1 MLVVAL
7 VCLRHLSP
15 EIFLNE
21 TMSQQRLSK
30 PIEVSVVMPCL
41 NEAETLQVCISKAL
55 CCLKENDVVG
65 EVIVADNGSKDGSL
79 KIAESA
85 GARVVLVESKGYGN
99 ALMEG
104 IGAARGRFVIMGDAD
119 DSYDF
124 SSLMLFIEKLREGSD
139 LVMGNRFRGGIAP
152 GAMPPLHRYFGN
164 PVLSGLGRLFFRCSV
179 GDFHCGLRGLTYEA
193 FQRMKLQT
201 TGMEFA
207 SEMVVKAVMTGMEI
221 SEVPTTLSPDGRT
234 RPPHLRSWRDGW
246 RHLRFM
252 LLFSPNWLFF
262 YPGLLLMLI
271 GLGVGGWLLPE
282 ARKLGQ
288 ATLDLNTLAYSALA
302 VLLGFQSVLF
312 ALFTRTFAS
321 TQGLGRESKLL
332 NKLYRYV
339 KLETGLIFG
348 GLLVFLGLGGSI
360 LVTLSW
366 SEIGYGELNP
376 SEVLRQVIPSILAIA
391 LGFQIVLGSFF
402 LSVLGLKRKG
412 GGE

>member
-1 MLVVAL
+1 MFLAGF
-7 VCLRHLSP
+7 
-15 EIFLNE
+15 FLNE
-21 TMSQQRLSK
+21 TMSQKRLPN

-41 NEAETLQVCISKAL
+41 NEAETLKICISKAL
-55 CCLKENDVVG
+55 CFLKENNVVG
-65 EVIVADNGSKDGSL
+65 EVIVADNGSRDGSI
-79 KIAESA
+79 KIAEAA
-85 GARVVLVESKGYGN
+85 GARVVLVAQKGYGN

-104 IGAARGRFVIMGDAD
+104 ISAARGRFIIMGDAD

-124 SSLMLFIEKLREGSD
+124 SSLMPFIEKLREGSD

-152 GAMPPLHRYFGN
+152 GAMPPLHRYLGN

-179 GDFHCGLRGLTYEA
+179 GDFHCGLRGLSYEA
-193 FQRMKLQT
+193 FKRMKLQT

-207 SEMVVKAVMTGMEI
+207 SEMVVKAVMRGMEI

-321 TQGLGRESKLL
+321 SQGLGQESNLL
-332 NKLYRYV
+332 IRLYRYV

-348 GLLVFLGLGGSI
+348 GLLVFLGLGSSI

-366 SEIGYGELNP
+366 KEIGFGELNP

-391 LGFQIVLGSFF
+391 LGFQIIFGSFF

-412 GGE
+412 GGG

>member
-1 MLVVAL
+1 MVVAL
-7 VCLRHLSP
+7 VCLRHVSP
-15 EIFLNE
+15 ESFINE
-21 TMSQQRLSK
+21 TMSQQSA
-30 PIEVSVVMPCL
+30 PNSIEVSVVMPCL
-41 NEAETLQVCISKAL
+41 NEAETLKACISKAL
-55 CCLKENDVVG
+55 CCFKENNIDG
-65 EVIVADNGSKDGSL
+65 EVVIADNGSKDGSI

-85 GARVVLVESKGYGN
+85 GARVVLVELKGYGN

-104 IGAARGRFVIMGDAD
+104 ISAAKGKFVIMGDAD

-124 SSLMLFIEKLREGSD
+124 SSLMPFIEKLREGSD

-152 GAMPPLHRYFGN
+152 GAMPPLHRYLGN

-179 GDFHCGLRGLTYEA
+179 GDFHCGLRGLSYEA

-207 SEMVVKAVMTGMEI
+207 SEMVVKAVMRGMKI

-321 TQGLGRESKLL
+321 TQGLGQESNLL
-332 NKLYRYV
+332 IRLYRYV

-348 GLLVFLGLGGSI
+348 GLLVFLGLGSSI

-366 SEIGYGELNP
+366 KEIGFGELNP

-391 LGFQIVLGSFF
+391 LGFQIIFGSFF

-412 GGE
+412 GGG

>member
-1 MLVVAL
+1 MVVAL
-7 VCLRHLSP
+7 VCLRHVSP
-15 EIFLNE
+15 ESFINE
-21 TMSQQRLSK
+21 TMSQQSA
-30 PIEVSVVMPCL
+30 PNSIEVSVVMPCL
-41 NEAETLQVCISKAL
+41 NEAETLKICISKAL
-55 CCLKENDVVG
+55 CFLKENNVFG
-65 EVIVADNGSKDGSL
+65 EVIVADNGSRDGSI

-85 GARVVLVESKGYGN
+85 GARVVLVAQKGYGN

-104 IGAARGRFVIMGDAD
+104 ISAARGRFIIMGDAD

-124 SSLMLFIEKLREGSD
+124 SSLMPFIEKLREGSD

-152 GAMPPLHRYFGN
+152 GAMPPLHRYLGN

-179 GDFHCGLRGLTYEA
+179 GDFHCGLRGLSYEA

-207 SEMVVKAVMTGMEI
+207 SEMVVKAVMRGMKI

-321 TQGLGRESKLL
+321 SQGLGQESNLL
-332 NKLYRYV
+332 IRLYRYV

-348 GLLVFLGLGGSI
+348 GLLVFLGLGSSI

-366 SEIGYGELNP
+366 KEIGFGELNP

-391 LGFQIVLGSFF
+391 LGFQIIFGSFF

-412 GGE
+412 GGG

>member
-1 MLVVAL
+1 MVVAL
-7 VCLRHLSP
+7 VCLRHVSCGF
-15 EIFLNE
+15 FLNE
-21 TMSQQRLSK
+21 TMSQKRLPN

-41 NEAETLQVCISKAL
+41 NEAETLKICISKAL
-55 CCLKENDVVG
+55 CFLKENNVVG
-65 EVIVADNGSKDGSL
+65 EVIVADNGSRDGSI
-79 KIAESA
+79 KIAEAA
-85 GARVVLVESKGYGN
+85 GARVVLVAQKGYGN

-104 IGAARGRFVIMGDAD
+104 ISAARGRFIIMGDAD

-124 SSLMLFIEKLREGSD
+124 SSLMPFIEKLREGSD

-152 GAMPPLHRYFGN
+152 GAMPPLHRYLGN

-179 GDFHCGLRGLTYEA
+179 GDFHCGLRGLSYEA

-207 SEMVVKAVMTGMEI
+207 SEMVVKAVMRGMKI

-282 ARKLGQ
+282 ARQLGQ

-321 TQGLGRESKLL
+321 TQGLGQESNLL
-332 NKLYRYV
+332 IRLYRYV

-348 GLLVFLGLGGSI
+348 GLLVFLGLGSSI

-366 SEIGYGELNP
+366 KEIGFGELNP

-391 LGFQIVLGSFF
+391 LGFQIIFGSFF

-412 GGE
+412 GGG

>member
-1 MLVVAL
+1 
-7 VCLRHLSP
+7 
-15 EIFLNE
+15 
-21 TMSQQRLSK
+21 MSQQKLPK

-41 NEAETLQVCISKAL
+41 NEAETLEVCIRKAL
-55 CCLKENDVVG
+55 YCLKENNIVG
-65 EVIVADNGSKDGSL
+65 EVVVADNGSTDDSR
-79 KIAESA
+79 KIAEAA
-85 GARVVLVESKGYGN
+85 GARVVVVEQKGYGS

-104 IGAARGRFVIMGDAD
+104 IGSARGRFVIMGDAD

-207 SEMVVKAVMTGMEI
+207 SEMVVKAVTTGMEV

-271 GLGVGGWLLPE
+271 GFGFGGWLLPE

-312 ALFTRTFAS
+312 ALFTRTFAD
-321 TQGLGRESKLL
+321 TQGLGKESKLL
-332 NKLYRYV
+332 KKLYRYV

-348 GLLVFLGLGGSI
+348 GLLIFLGLGGSFMI
-360 LVTLSW
+360 TLSW
-366 SEIGYGELNP
+366 SEIGFGELNP

-412 GGE
+412 GGG

>member
-55 CCLKENDVVG
+55 CCLKENDVAG
-65 EVIVADNGSKDGSL
+65 EVIVADNGSKDASL

>member
-1 MLVVAL
+1 
-7 VCLRHLSP
+7 
-15 EIFLNE
+15 
-21 TMSQQRLSK
+21 MSQQRLSK

-55 CCLKENDVVG
+55 CCLKENDVSG

-332 NKLYRYV
+332 NRLYRYV

>member
-1 MLVVAL
+1 
-7 VCLRHLSP
+7 
-15 EIFLNE
+15 
-21 TMSQQRLSK
+21 
-30 PIEVSVVMPCL
+30 
-41 NEAETLQVCISKAL
+41 
-55 CCLKENDVVG
+55 
-65 EVIVADNGSKDGSL
+65 
-79 KIAESA
+79 
-85 GARVVLVESKGYGN
+85 
-99 ALMEG
+99 
-104 IGAARGRFVIMGDAD
+104 MGDAD

-124 SSLMLFIEKLREGSD
+124 SSLMPFLEKLREGSD
-139 LVMGNRFRGGIAP
+139 LVMGNRFRGGIAS
-152 GAMPPLHRYFGN
+152 GAMPPLHRYLGN

-179 GDFHCGLRGLTYEA
+179 GDFHCGLRGLSYEA

-207 SEMVVKAVMTGMEI
+207 SEMVVKAVMKGMKI

-321 TQGLGRESKLL
+321 SQGLGQESNLL
-332 NKLYRYV
+332 IRLYRYV

-348 GLLVFLGLGGSI
+348 GLLVFLGLGSSI

-366 SEIGYGELNP
+366 KEIGFGELNP

-391 LGFQIVLGSFF
+391 LGFQIIFGSFF

-412 GGE
+412 GGG

>member
-1 MLVVAL
+1 
-7 VCLRHLSP
+7 
-15 EIFLNE
+15 
-21 TMSQQRLSK
+21 MSQQRLSK

-55 CCLKENDVVG
+55 CCLKENDVSG

-332 NKLYRYV
+332 NRLYRYV

-412 GGE
+412 GGG

>member
-7 VCLRHLSP
+7 VCLRHVSP
-15 EIFLNE
+15 DSVLNE
-21 TMSQQRLSK
+21 TMSQQRAPN

-41 NEAETLQVCISKAL
+41 NEAETLKACISKAL
-55 CCLKENDVVG
+55 CCLKENNIDG
-65 EVIVADNGSKDGSL
+65 EVVIADNGSKDGSI

-85 GARVVLVESKGYGN
+85 GARVVLVELKGYGN

-104 IGAARGRFVIMGDAD
+104 ISAAKGKFVIMGDAD

-124 SSLMLFIEKLREGSD
+124 SSLMPFIEKLREGSD

-152 GAMPPLHRYFGN
+152 GAMPPLHRYLGN

-179 GDFHCGLRGLTYEA
+179 GDFHCGLRGLSYEA

-207 SEMVVKAVMTGMEI
+207 SEMVVKAVMRGMKI

-282 ARKLGQ
+282 ARQLGQ

-321 TQGLGRESKLL
+321 TQGLGQESNLL
-332 NKLYRYV
+332 IRLYRYV

-348 GLLVFLGLGGSI
+348 GLLVFLGLGSSI

-366 SEIGYGELNP
+366 KEIGFGELNP

-391 LGFQIVLGSFF
+391 LGFQIIFGSFF
-402 LSVLGLKRKG
+402 LSELGLKRKG
-412 GGE
+412 GGG

>member
-1 MLVVAL
+1 
-7 VCLRHLSP
+7 
-15 EIFLNE
+15 
-21 TMSQQRLSK
+21 MSQQRLSK

-55 CCLKENDVVG
+55 CCLKENDVSG

-332 NKLYRYV
+332 NRLYRYV

-366 SEIGYGELNP
+366 SEIGFGELNP
-376 SEVLRQVIPSILAIA
+376 SEILRQVIPSILAIA

-412 GGE
+412 GEE

>member
-1 MLVVAL
+1 MVVAL
-7 VCLRHLSP
+7 VCLRHVSP
-15 EIFLNE
+15 ESFINE
-21 TMSQQRLSK
+21 TMSQQSA
-30 PIEVSVVMPCL
+30 PNSIEVSVVMPCL
-41 NEAETLQVCISKAL
+41 NEAETLKACISKAL
-55 CCLKENDVVG
+55 CCFKENNIDG
-65 EVIVADNGSKDGSL
+65 EVVIADNGSKDGSI

-85 GARVVLVESKGYGN
+85 GARVVLVELKGYGN

-104 IGAARGRFVIMGDAD
+104 ISAAKGKFVIMGDAD

-124 SSLMLFIEKLREGSD
+124 SSLMPFIEKLREGSD

-152 GAMPPLHRYFGN
+152 GAMPPLHRYLGN

-179 GDFHCGLRGLTYEA
+179 GDFHCGLRGLSYEA

-207 SEMVVKAVMTGMEI
+207 SEMVVKAVMRGMKI

-321 TQGLGRESKLL
+321 SQGLGQESNLL
-332 NKLYRYV
+332 IRLYRYV

-348 GLLVFLGLGGSI
+348 GLLVFLGLGSSI

-366 SEIGYGELNP
+366 KEIGFGELNP

-391 LGFQIVLGSFF
+391 LGFQIIFGSFF

-412 GGE
+412 GGG

>member
-55 CCLKENDVVG
+55 CCLKENDVSG

-366 SEIGYGELNP
+366 SEIGFGELNP
-376 SEVLRQVIPSILAIA
+376 SEILRQVIPSILAIA